1 MNLHKEKKMDKSL
14 KDIVASLIETLRK
27 KGQDSI
33 KEDVLCM
40 KLDAYNLAVEQVEA
54 VKKEL
59 VKHGIKITDEIP
71 DGMIID
77 DKEFDDIVSQVN
89 VNDPVKMYLKDIGK
103 LPLLTAEEER
113 ELSKI
118 LKEGGEQASYARN
131 RLIESNLRLVVSIA
145 KRYQNKYNMQFLDLI
160 QEGNLGLSRA
170 VEKFDYTKGYKFST
184 YGTWWIRQSITRAIS
199 DQAHTI
205 RIPVHMVETISR
217 QRRAERELTQELG
230 REPTLE
236 EIAERLETTVQK
248 VAEIQRISQDP
259 ISLES
264 KIGHEE
270 DSKVSDLVVDETALS
285 PHDVA
290 MQNMLKQQL
299 MSVLETLTPRE
310 QKVIRLRYGLD
321 DSHPRTL
328 EEVGREFSV
337 TRERIRQIEAKALRK
352 LRQPSKLKKLLID
365 EDDDKDSKGGLW
377 GRRI

>member
-1 MNLHKEKKMDKSL
+1 MNLHKEKKMDKNL
-14 KDIVASLIETLRK
+14 KEIVMTIAETLRK

-40 KLDAYNLAVEQVEA
+40 KLDAHNLSVEQIED

-59 VKHGIKITDEIP
+59 IKLGFKIIDEIP
-71 DGMIID
+71 DDPID
-77 DKEFDDIVSQVN
+77 DKEFDDIVSQIN

-103 LPLLTAEEER
+103 LPLLTADEER

-118 LKEGGEQASYARN
+118 LQEGGEQAAYARN

-236 EIAERLETTVQK
+236 EIAEKMGTTVQK
-248 VAEIQRISQDP
+248 VAEIQRIAQDP

-270 DSKVSDLVVDETALS
+270 DSKIGDLVVDETALS

-352 LRQPSKLKKLLID
+352 LRQPSKLKKLLSGD
-365 EDDDKDSKGGLW
+365 EDDNDCKGGLW